1 MFASPRA
8 ISGRAVEAGN
18 SISKMNTL
26 SKEPGFSPEVASW
39 ADVDEEDADQRI
51 DNFLVRT
58 LKGVPRS
65 HLYRLLR
72 TGQVRVNSRRVDAT
86 YRLQAGDRVRLP
98 PVRGGRPGLRRTG
111 SGAPQPGRLSARTL
125 LEDGALLVIDKP
137 AGVAAHGGSG
147 ISRGVIEQLRDERPD
162 LRFLELAHRLDRD
175 TSGVLLLAKKRSAL
189 THLHAQ
195 LRGGEMRKTYLVLVR
210 GRWVSGTRHVQLPL
224 SKYVTPDGERRVS
237 VSDAGLPS
245 ETVFRRALSLRSYT
259 LLEAELLTGRTHQIR
274 VQLAHI
280 GFPIAGDDKYGDFAL
295 NKALPRAG
303 LKRMFLHAVRVQFR
317 HPQTDKTTVVE
328 APLPADLR
336 GFLDS
341 LEGSSPYPEGDG

>member
-1 MFASPRA
+1 
-8 ISGRAVEAGN
+8 
-18 SISKMNTL
+18 MNTL
-26 SKEPGFSPEVASW
+26 SKEAGISPAIASW
-39 ADVDEEDADQRI
+39 AEVDEEDADQRI

-98 PVRGGRPGLRRTG
+98 PVKGVRPGRRRTG
-111 SGAPQPGRLSARTL
+111 SGTPQPGRLSARTL
-125 LEDGALLVIDKP
+125 LEDSALLVIDKP
-137 AGVAAHGGSG
+137 AGLAAHGGSG
-147 ISRGVIEQLRDERPD
+147 ISRGVIEQLRAERPD
-162 LRFLELAHRLDRD
+162 LRFLELVHRLDRD

-189 THLHAQ
+189 TNLHAQ

-210 GRWVSGTRHVQLPL
+210 GRWANDTRHVQLPL
-224 SKYVTPDGERRVS
+224 SKYVTQAGERRVS
-237 VSDAGLPS
+237 VSDAGLVS
-245 ETVFRRALSLRSYT
+245 QTLFRRVSSWTGYT

-303 LKRMFLHAVRVQFR
+303 LKRMFLHAARVQFR

-336 GFLDS
+336 GFLHS
-341 LEGSSPYPEGDG
+341 LEGTDSARAESDG

>member
-1 MFASPRA
+1 
-8 ISGRAVEAGN
+8 
-18 SISKMNTL
+18 MNTL
-26 SKEPGFSPEVASW
+26 SKDPGISPETASW
-39 ADVDEEDADQRI
+39 AEVDEEDADQRI

-98 PVRGGRPGLRRTG
+98 PVKGVRPARRRSSAGGPEPG
-111 SGAPQPGRLSARTL
+111 PLSACTL
-125 LEDGALLVIDKP
+125 LEDSAVLVIDKP

-147 ISRGVIEQLRDERPD
+147 ISRGVIEQLRAERPE
-162 LRFLELAHRLDRD
+162 LRFLELVHRLDRG

-189 THLHAQ
+189 TNLHAQ
-195 LRGGEMRKTYLVLVR
+195 LRGGEMKKTYSVLVR
-210 GRWVSGTRHVQLPL
+210 GRWVNDIQHVQLPL
-224 SKYVTPDGERRVS
+224 SKYVTPAGERRVS

-245 ETVFRRALSLRSYT
+245 QTLFRRASSLPGYT

-274 VQLAHI
+274 VQLAHL

-295 NKALPRAG
+295 NKVLPRAG
-303 LKRMFLHAVRVQFR
+303 LKRMFLHASRVQFR
-317 HPQTDKTTVVE
+317 HPQTDKSTIVD
-328 APLPADLR
+328 APLPGDLKR
-336 GFLDS
+336 FLDS
-341 LEGSSPYPEGDG
+341 LEATGSPRLESDG

>member
-1 MFASPRA
+1 MCFPRA
-8 ISGRAVEAGN
+8 IFGRAAEALN

-26 SKEPGFSPEVASW
+26 SKEPRISPEVASW
-39 ADVDEEDADQRI
+39 AEVDEEDADQRI

-98 PVRGGRPGLRRTG
+98 PVKGVRPARRRTG
-111 SGAPQPGRLSARTL
+111 SGSPQPGGLSACAL

-147 ISRGVIEQLRDERPD
+147 ISRGVIEQLRAERPD
-162 LRFLELAHRLDRD
+162 LRFLELVHRLDRD

-189 THLHAQ
+189 TNLHAQ
-195 LRGGEMRKTYLVLVR
+195 LRGGEMKKTYLVLVR
-210 GRWVSGTRHVQLPL
+210 GRWVNDTRHVQLPL
-224 SKYVTPDGERRVS
+224 SKYVTPAGERRVS
-237 VSDAGLPS
+237 VSGAGLQS
-245 ETVFRRALSLRSYT
+245 QTLFRRVLSLRGYT

-303 LKRMFLHAVRVQFR
+303 LKRMFLHAARVQFR

-328 APLPADLR
+328 ASLPADLR

-341 LEGSSPYPEGDG
+341 LEAASPPRPESDG

>member
-1 MFASPRA
+1 
-8 ISGRAVEAGN
+8 
-18 SISKMNTL
+18 MNTL
-26 SKEPGFSPEVASW
+26 SKEPGISPETASW
-39 ADVDEEDADQRI
+39 AEVDEEDADQRI

-86 YRLQAGDRVRLP
+86 YRLRVGDRVRLP
-98 PVRGGRPGLRRTG
+98 PVKGVRPRGRPAG
-111 SGAPQPGRLSARTL
+111 SAAPEPRRLSTHTL
-125 LEDGALLVIDKP
+125 LEDSALLVIDKP

-147 ISRGVIEQLRDERPD
+147 ISRGVIEQLRAERPE
-162 LRFLELAHRLDRD
+162 LRFMELVHRLDRD

-195 LRGGEMRKTYLVLVR
+195 LRGGEMKKTYCVLVR
-210 GRWVSGTRHVQLPL
+210 GRWVKESRDVQLPL
-224 SKYVTPDGERRVS
+224 SKYVTPGGERRVS
-237 VSDAGLPS
+237 VSDDGWPS
-245 ETVFRRALSLRSYT
+245 HTLFRRVLSLPGYT

-274 VQLAHI
+274 VQLAHL

-295 NKALPRAG
+295 NKTLPRAG
-303 LKRMFLHAVRVQFR
+303 LKRMFLHAARVQFR

-328 APLPADLR
+328 APLPVDLR

-341 LEGSSPYPEGDG
+341 LDARAQHPESDG